1 MRPNVICHIMAGVLM
16 AGLLSAC
23 NQKSNQTKTEENMSK
38 LVLTQEWDKKF
49 PKSDKVDHK
58 KVTFHNRYGIEL
70 AADMYTPKNAEG
82 KLAAIAVSG
91 PFGAVKEQS
100 SGLYAQHMAGVIPY
114 DKMEQFFRENLK

>member
-1 MRPNVICHIMAGVLM
+1 MKKIIFAAMLVAVALT
-16 AGLLSAC
+16 AC
-23 NQKSNQTKTEENMSK
+23 NQKDNHTKTEENMQK
-38 LVLTQEWDKKF
+38 LELTQEWDKTF

-82 KLAAIAVSG
+82 KLAAIAVTG

-100 SGLYAQHMAGVIPY
+100 SGVYA
-114 DKMEQFFRENLK
+114 